1 MWRLSEQKLKR
12 IQIEIVKLTLTLV
25 HRVHRVLSTNVLNI
39 HHDDRQQ
46 KEEESFFAKFL
57 FPQDTFH
64 DQ

>member
-12 IQIEIVKLTLTLV
+12 IQIEIVKLTLTL
-25 HRVHRVLSTNVLNI
+25 VHRVLSTNVLNI